1 MKPKFEFGVIMLASY
16 LVIVEVSTFSRGRCA
31 ANYFSQDFLQDKLEV
46 STTLLIQQVGIES
59 PGSVAAIQW
68 RGTRGGAVGS
78 DG

>member
-16 LVIVEVSTFSRGRCA
+16 FVIVEVSTFSRGKCA

-46 STTLLIQQVGIES
+46 STTLES